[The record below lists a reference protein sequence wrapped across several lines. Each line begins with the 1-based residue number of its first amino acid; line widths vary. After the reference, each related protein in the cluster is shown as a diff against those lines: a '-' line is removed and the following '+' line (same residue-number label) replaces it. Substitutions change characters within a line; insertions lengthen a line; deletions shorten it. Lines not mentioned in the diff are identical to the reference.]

1 MPSSVTQNAAPV
13 KIVQPKIF
21 NKEEMRYVYEEAAT
35 PADIVEYAH
44 NVEYQKVYSSR
55 PKAPLT
61 QPPLMQLQPM
71 VPITAASPSLQSPCF
86 STTLYQPPQP
96 HQFFNFPQP
105 SPSLQS
111 PSLQSPCSFST
122 TLHQP
127 PQPHQ
132 FFNSPPPP
140 LYPSFVGMT
149 TDPQNQYTYYPS
161 FPSQQFPY

>member
-55 PKAPLT
+55 PKTPLT
-61 QPPLMQLQPM
+61 QPPLMQLM

-86 STTLYQPPQP
+86 STSLY
-96 HQFFNFPQP
+96 
-105 SPSLQS
+105 
-111 PSLQSPCSFST
+111 
-122 TLHQP
+122 
-127 PQPHQ
+127 
-132 FFNSPPPP
+132 
-140 LYPSFVGMT
+140 
-149 TDPQNQYTYYPS
+149 
-161 FPSQQFPY
+161 

>member
-105 SPSLQS
+105 SPWLQS
-111 PSLQSPCSFST
+111 P
-122 TLHQP
+122 
-127 PQPHQ
+127 
-132 FFNSPPPP
+132 
-140 LYPSFVGMT
+140 
-149 TDPQNQYTYYPS
+149 
-161 FPSQQFPY
+161 